1 MIRIKYTNTAGN
13 VAGINYDGTGFIPEL
28 FLDVNVGKPIYNYI
42 EEGNENRDMGFNRSF
57 ARIEKQYSFET
68 AVQEY
73 ILDALMVMQLHDHIE
88 ITLSNG
94 TTVYPTELR
103 VSDPEW
109 TAAEAFARVTV
120 TFVVYAESTSPNCN

>member
-42 EEGNENRDMGFNRSF
+42 EEGNENRDMDFNRSF